1 MERGHAALLDQH
13 SRGIFTMFE
22 ESGAGGGGRDM
33 DSGTD
38 DEGPVELWSCLRAR
52 LQFVWQ
58 GVILSG

>member
-1 MERGHAALLDQH
+1 MLPFSTNIRVVYSQWLK
-13 SRGIFTMFE
+13 
-22 ESGAGGGGRDM
+22 SGAGGGGRDM

-58 GVILSG
+58 GVVLSG